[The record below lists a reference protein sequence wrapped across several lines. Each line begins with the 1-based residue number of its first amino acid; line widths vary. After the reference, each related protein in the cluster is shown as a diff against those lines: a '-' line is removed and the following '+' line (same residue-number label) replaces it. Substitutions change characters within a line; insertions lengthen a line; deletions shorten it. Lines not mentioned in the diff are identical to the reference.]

1 MSKIVVGL
9 SGGVDSS
16 VAAATLHNQ
25 GHEVVGL
32 TLWLMKGKG
41 QCCSEGMTDAA
52 QLCEALGI
60 DYKVVDSRAV
70 FEKNIIDYVVAG
82 YAQGVT
88 PLPCSQCNST
98 VKFGPMLNY
107 AIHEM
112 GADYIAT
119 GHYARI
125 HYNGQTGRYE
135 LRRAVD
141 RNKDQSYFLYDLS
154 QAHLAATQ
162 FPLGDKT
169 KPQTRAIAA
178 QLGLHTANKPES
190 QDLCLVE
197 QHGSMK
203 TFLEKYLAPKPGEI
217 VNTAGEVLGQ
227 HQGIQNYTI
236 GQRKGLGIAA
246 PNPLYVVSLD
256 VGRNQVIVGE
266 RDSVTTTSCTAHR
279 MNWVSMAPPVAPWQS
294 PFKARVQIRYRS
306 PAVGATIVAGSTS
319 LASPM
324 TSLPDSAV
332 SIENDIAGDAER
344 VKIIFDEPQFGVTP
358 GQAAVLYDDED
369 RVLGGGII
377 EPVTHCL

>member
-16 VAAATLHNQ
+16 VAAATLHQQ
-25 GHEVVGL
+25 GHEVIGL

-52 QLCEALGI
+52 LLCDTLGI
-60 DYKVVDSRAV
+60 DYKVVDSREV
-70 FEKNIIDYVVAG
+70 FERNIVNYLVEG

-98 VKFGPMLNY
+98 VKFGPMLDY
-107 AIHEM
+107 AIGEL

-125 HYNGQTGRYE
+125 TQNASGRYE

-154 QAHLAATQ
+154 QKHLAATL
-162 FPLGDKT
+162 FPLGEKT
-169 KPQTRAIAA
+169 KPQTREIAA
-178 QLGLHTANKPES
+178 SLGLHTADKPES

-203 TFLEKYLAPKPGEI
+203 TFLDKFLAPKPGDI
-217 VNTAGEVLGQ
+217 VDTAGNVVGQ
-227 HQGIQNYTI
+227 HDGIHHYTI

-246 PNPLYVVSLD
+246 PNPLYVVRLE
-256 VGRNQVIVGE
+256 VGRNQVVVGE
-266 RDSVTTTSCTAHR
+266 KDSVTMRECSVHR
-279 MNWVSMAPPVAPWQS
+279 VNWVSIAAPDGPLRAE
-294 PFKARVQIRYRS
+294 VQIRYRS
-306 PAVGATIVAGSTS
+306 PAVQATILPVCIAADKREAEAGT
-319 LASPM
+319 
-324 TSLPDSAV
+324 D
-332 SIENDIAGDAER
+332 R
-344 VKIIFDEPQFGVTP
+344 VKIIFDQPQFGVTP
-358 GQAAVLYDDED
+358 GQAAVWYEESG

-377 EPVTHCL
+377 EPTDVEKSGS